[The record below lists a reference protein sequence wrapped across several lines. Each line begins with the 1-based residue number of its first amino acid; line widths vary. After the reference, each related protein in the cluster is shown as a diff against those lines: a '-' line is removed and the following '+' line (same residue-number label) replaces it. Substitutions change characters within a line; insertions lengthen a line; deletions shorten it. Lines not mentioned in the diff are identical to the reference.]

1 MDNLEYPAVNFLYMI
16 LAKRPRSDA
25 AVIFLKEWEH
35 CMNWFG
41 KTTKVMIKVTKA
53 GYTDSMFCL
62 SQKER
67 SVVNKNLNFYV
78 HKKIL

>member
-1 MDNLEYPAVNFLYMI
+1 M
-16 LAKRPRSDA
+16 
-25 AVIFLKEWEH
+25 
-35 CMNWFG
+35 
-41 KTTKVMIKVTKA
+41 KVMIKVTKA
-53 GYTDSMFCL
+53 GYTDSMFYL

>member
-1 MDNLEYPAVNFLYMI
+1 
-16 LAKRPRSDA
+16 
-25 AVIFLKEWEH
+25 
-35 CMNWFG
+35 MNWFG
-41 KTTKVMIKVTKA
+41 KTTKVMIKVMKA
-53 GYTDSMFCL
+53 GYKDSMFCL